1 MQEPKGK
8 HMDGFAS
15 KALAVSGVTAALLL
29 AAGQAQ
35 AGVCPGSTGYLTV
48 ISGGFSCTLGDKTFS
63 GFSITGA
70 VNGVVV
76 EFIESG
82 PLYVVT
88 LSRDGTAFPSGT
100 VTFNYDVAATAPDM
114 IVEGTIGIDVPT
126 HTPSVLTTSSMNG
139 MPFMP
144 SPLVDSQTSAILFAP
159 GVSTVDVMNSTVIPS
174 GAFLTS
180 LTNTFSQVAEPV
192 PEPASLSLFALGL
205 AGLGFARRRRS

>member
-35 AGVCPGSTGYLTV
+35 AGMCPSSTGYMTV
-48 ISGGFSCTLGDKTFS
+48 ISGGFTCTLGDKTFS

-70 VNGVVV
+70 VTGVVV
-76 EFIESG
+76 EFISSG
-82 PLYVVT
+82 PLDVVT
-88 LSRDGTAFPSGT
+88 LGRDGTAFPSGT
-100 VTFNYDVAATAPDM
+100 VTFNYDVTATSPST

-126 HTPSVLTTSSMNG
+126 HSPAVLTTSTMNG
-139 MPFMP
+139 LALMP
-144 SPLVDSQTSAILFAP
+144 SPLTNSETGSIIFAP

-192 PEPASLSLFALGL
+192 PEPASVSLFALGL
-205 AGLGFARRRRS
+205 AGLGFAGRRRS